1 MKALLLT
8 LLLAAGA
15 FPALAQ
21 RDAADQAERARIAR
35 ERHEA
40 DTRLAAQEIA
50 CYKKFAVSDC
60 LKAAR
65 AQRREVLADLRRQ
78 ELTLNDADRKRRAG
92 ERMQSIEQS
101 NAVQKEEEGGAQR
114 AEAVARRHDRE
125 ADAARRAAERAQT
138 RGAAPAR
145 AARTQKDPAGGAQST
160 HTAGQP
166 RTHDTAEGLRRYNER
181 QSQAQE
187 RRDRVAKRLAEP
199 ARPEVKLLPVP
210 P

>member
-8 LLLAAGA
+8 LLLAAVA
-15 FPALAQ
+15 FPALALP
-21 RDAADQAERARIAR
+21 DASDQAERARIAR

-40 DTRLAAQEIA
+40 DKRLAAREIA

-78 ELTLNDADRKRRAG
+78 EVTLNDADRKRRGG
-92 ERMQSIEQS
+92 ERMQSIEERNS
-101 NAVQKEEEGGAQR
+101 AQKEEEGAAQR
-114 AEAVARRHDRE
+114 AEAVARRHDKE

-138 RGAAPAR
+138 REAAPAR
-145 AARTQKDPAGGAQST
+145 VARTQKVTGGGPQST
-160 HTAGQP
+160 HTP
-166 RTHDTAEGLRRYNER
+166 REPRAHDTAEELRLYNER

-187 RRDRVAKRLAEP
+187 RRDRVAKRLAQP
-199 ARPEVKLLPVP
+199 VRPEVKPLPVP